1 MMLWRFMF
9 CWLTTTCA
17 LCLNSN
23 SYTQNHISLHFC
35 EGLAV
40 LRTFCGKLSQH
51 YLNSTWEKASIHSFF
66 LGAIIRCLYGCCKQS
81 LHVYVCHAHSLQTP
95 SPDSSFFFFFRLLN
109 VSMDEHLEQ
118 HGRSLP
124 CCLVVMIK
132 IHFVHLNS
140 RIFFSLTPSL
150 FLILWRWYTYFWG
163 DELHIITIAEIFHKS
178 IFGNFQIFVASA
190 KKSLQHWLALSIF
203 S

>member
-1 MMLWRFMF
+1 MMMWRFMF
-9 CWLTTTCA
+9 CWLIRTCA

-23 SYTQNHISLHFC
+23 SYTENHISLHFS

-40 LRTFCGKLSQH
+40 LCTFCGKLSRH

-95 SPDSSFFFFFRLLN
+95 SPDSS
-109 VSMDEHLEQ
+109 
-118 HGRSLP
+118 
-124 CCLVVMIK
+124 
-132 IHFVHLNS
+132 
-140 RIFFSLTPSL
+140 IFFSSD
-150 FLILWRWYTYFWG
+150 FWMSPWTNIWNSMA
-163 DELHIITIAEIFHKS
+163 DPYRAVWWWWSKS
-178 IFGNFQIFVASA
+178 ILYIWIAGFFFSLWLLFSSFYGGDTPILGETSCISSLLQNFCVSRFLAIFRFLL
-190 KKSLQHWLALSIF
+190 LQPRKILQRWFVLSIF